1 MSSLLDY
8 LDRGAKALGFGDTA
22 VSTLYQDSFLEDVID
37 FGVGAYNKVDNL
49 LSSPTGQAAKEL
61 AMKQFAKGSTFQ
73 QPRGGSRM
81 SSAGKMGSTLASYA
95 ASKADLGY
103 TAKVQDMARFAQN
116 AQAGTSIDY
125 TVSRVSGRPAK
136 GVNIPVEYAQIG
148 NVSRS
153 RQVS

>member
-8 LDRGAKALGFGDTA
+8 LDRGAKVLGFGDTA

-37 FGVGAYNKVDNL
+37 FGVSAYDKVDKL
-49 LSSPTGQAAKEL
+49 LSTPTGQAAKEL
-61 AMKQFAKGSTFQ
+61 AMKQFAKGSQF
-73 QPRGGSRM
+73 QPRGGARM

>member
-22 VSTLYQDSFLEDVID
+22 ASTLYEDSFLESVVD
-37 FGVGAYNKVDNL
+37 FGVGAYNKVDDFL
-49 LSSPTGQAAKEL
+49 ESKPGQVAKEL
-61 AMKQFAKGSTFQ
+61 AMKQFAKGATFQ
-73 QPRGGSRM
+73 QPRGGARM
-81 SSAGKMGSTLASYA
+81 SSAGSMGSTLASYA

-103 TAKVQDMARFAQN
+103 TAKVQDMARFANN

-125 TVSRVSGRPAK
+125 TVARVSGRPAK
-136 GVNIPVEYAQIG
+136 GVNIPVEYARVG
-148 NVSRS
+148 GVSRS